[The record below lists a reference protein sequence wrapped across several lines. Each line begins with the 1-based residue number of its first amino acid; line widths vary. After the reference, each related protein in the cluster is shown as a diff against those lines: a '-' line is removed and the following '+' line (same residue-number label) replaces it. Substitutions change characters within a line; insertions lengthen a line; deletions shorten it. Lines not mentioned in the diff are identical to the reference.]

1 MGRKSSITKLPQSVR
16 RQLDRLIAEGK
27 LTLDELHKFVLSC
40 EEMQESGETPPSR
53 TAIWRHAATVK
64 ETSEALRESREIAAG
79 IAQELG
85 ADTVEG
91 EQGRL
96 LVEMLRTFMF
106 RNLRGRVGDVE
117 GVDPQDLSRMAR
129 AIKDLSQAMHF
140 EQDFANKIRAEE
152 RKKAEEEIRGRVLA
166 LGSAKDLK
174 ELSDEELEAKIA
186 ELAQS
191 A

>member
-1 MGRKSSITKLPQSVR
+1 MPQKSAITRLPQSVR

-27 LTLDELHKFVLSC
+27 LTIDQLHKFVVSC
-40 EEMQESGETPPSR
+40 DEVEKPPSR
-53 TAIWRHAATVK
+53 SSVGRYAATIK

-85 ADTVEG
+85 ADSLEG

-96 LVEMLRTFMF
+96 LVEMLRTFAF
-106 RNLRGRVGDVE
+106 RDLRRRVGTEE
-117 GVDPQDLSRMAR
+117 GVDAQDLSRMAR

-140 EQDFANKIRAEE
+140 EQDFAKKIREEE
-152 RKKAEEEIRGRVLA
+152 RKKVEEEVRGRVQA

-186 ELAQS
+186 ELATKF